1 MSDSRVILR
10 DPKPSDLGDM
20 IRWFTE
26 ETEWMAWDAPW
37 EKETYDK
44 DTIRKRHETR
54 LQRISGLDEDTFRT
68 RYEIETVEGI
78 HIGWVISYPVSG
90 TCDGAPLPEGT
101 RAVGI
106 DIPSLTHRNK
116 GYGQHALRL
125 YLDHMAIHGHDTVCL
140 ETWSGNAH
148 MVRVAEKIGFTLC
161 FRDVGSRL
169 VNGKRYDGLRY
180 VKRIGHHDQTSF

>member
-1 MSDSRVILR
+1 MSDSRVVLR
-10 DPKPSDLGDM
+10 DTRPSDLHDM

-37 EKETYDK
+37 ETETYDK
-44 DTIRKRHETR
+44 DTIRKRHEKLLGR
-54 LQRISGLDEDTFRT
+54 VSVLDENTFRT
-68 RYEIETVEGI
+68 RYEIETVDGT

-90 TCDGAPLPEGT
+90 MCEGVPLPDGT
-101 RAVGI
+101 RAIGL
-106 DIPSLTHRNK
+106 DIPSLEHRNK
-116 GYGQHALRL
+116 GYGSEAIRL
-125 YLDHMAIHGHDTVCL
+125 YLDHMLLHGHDMVCL

-169 VNGKRYDGLRY
+169 VEGKSYDGLRFA
-180 VKRIGHHDQTSF
+180 KRI